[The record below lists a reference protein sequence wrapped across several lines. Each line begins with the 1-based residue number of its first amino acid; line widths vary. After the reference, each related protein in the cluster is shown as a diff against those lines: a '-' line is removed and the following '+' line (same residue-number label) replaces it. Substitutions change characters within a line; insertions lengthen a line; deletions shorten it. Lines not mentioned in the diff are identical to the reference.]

1 MDPKR
6 IPLSFEKFQS
16 LIKKHKY
23 EINHLFVYHNELRF
37 AKIRSPRYGK
47 IFFIYVPIKFFVKI
61 SASDTF
67 VRPYT
72 STKIYDDP
80 TFQNKNQQAYFE
92 LFKKGID
99 FSILCVSSKNILF
112 FDIVKGLTENYVFE
126 DKSPAVEEKPVKT
139 IDKIK
144 SLEEDFKKVKTKV
157 IEDDEIEFVE
167 RTPPATDEKVDI
179 VFEDEDGNE
188 IEQGGD
194 IEKLMIFPSTK
205 INITKDKIVT
215 LTRPSNVI
223 PSALDPEPEESAGDK
238 PKSEH
243 ASESEEDEHAS
254 EDSESEHASDES
266 ESDELEDIE
275 SVITEESE
283 EDEIQK
289 GKLRVNDLP
298 DTLLQ
303 ESIEV
308 GNVYLVFDLTNI
320 FKYLNSP
327 VTKITSASGE
337 SQDVSFENMLIDKY
351 AALDYNEISAREEK
365 MREIHRLMD
374 EFKISTFDKLYK
386 MQEKEEEIRG
396 NLARLS
402 NVLMSCENLYA
413 KSASKKKSFLTG
425 NMSPLRDLTEIENIE
440 RQTKRT
446 MDELT
451 IELLK
456 SRDKTSALLLRG
468 EMFLDFFVQH
478 L

>member
-6 IPLSFEKFQS
+6 MPLSFEKFQM

-23 EINHLFVYHNELRF
+23 EINHLFIFESELRF

-47 IFFIYVPIKFFVKI
+47 IFFIYIPTKFYVKI
-61 SASDTF
+61 SSSDTF
-67 VRPYT
+67 VRPYS
-72 STKIYDDP
+72 STKIYVDP
-80 TFQNKNQQAYFE
+80 SFANKNQQAYFE

-99 FSILCVSSKNILF
+99 FSILCISSHNILF
-112 FDIVKGLTENYVFE
+112 FDIVKGLTEVYVFE
-126 DKSPAVEEKPVKT
+126 DKSPPEGAEKKVKA

-144 SLEEDFKKVKTKV
+144 SIEEDFKKVKTKV
-157 IEDDEIEFVE
+157 NEDENIEFVE
-167 RTPPATDEKVDI
+167 RTPPSTEDKVDI

-223 PSALDPEPEESAGDK
+223 PSALDPEAEGN
-238 PKSEH
+238 
-243 ASESEEDEHAS
+243 ESEGNESEGQEG
-254 EDSESEHASDES
+254 EDSEPETEP
-266 ESDELEDIE
+266 EGELSGDDLEEIE

-298 DTLLQ
+298 DTLLK

-308 GNVYLVFDLTNI
+308 GSVYIVFDLTNI

-327 VTKITSASGE
+327 VTKITSADGE
-337 SQDVSFENMLIDKY
+337 SQDISFENMLIEKY
-351 AALDYNEISAREEK
+351 MALDYNEISAREEK

-402 NVLMSCENLYA
+402 NVLLSCESLYT
-413 KSASKKKSFLTG
+413 KSAGKKKSFLTG
-425 NMSPLRDLTEIENIE
+425 NMSPLRDLTDIENIE
-440 RQTKRT
+440 RQTKKT